1 MDFYVVAD
9 EDTVQ
14 GFRYVGIP
22 GIVVETPEEAAA
34 ELNRLTASE
43 AELIVITTE
52 QIAATAKET
61 VDAIRLKAELPLIV
75 EIPGPLGPT
84 GESPSLLRLIR
95 DAVGIKF

>member
-34 ELNRLTASE
+34 ELDRLTASE

-52 QIAATAKET
+52 RMAATARET
-61 VDAIRLKAELPLIV
+61 VDAIRLKAKLPLIV

-84 GESPSLLRLIR
+84 EESPSLLRLIR
-95 DAVGIKF
+95 DAVGIRF